1 MKKVLFVIG
10 LRSFVLNYI
19 YMIVVVS
26 NCLSKFINYIWF
38 VNIMHFFSKIVVL
51 FYCFEEMCIS
61 NILLDA
67 PSGLRKEAKSFFP
80 P

>member
-1 MKKVLFVIG
+1 
-10 LRSFVLNYI
+10 
-19 YMIVVVS
+19 
-26 NCLSKFINYIWF
+26 
-38 VNIMHFFSKIVVL
+38 MHFFSKIVVL